1 MVRQFIYPVA
11 AVLIALAGIGGFLV
25 NSEHPQNAVAEK
37 EVTIQ
42 PGSQVES
49 GSVLKE
55 REQQLNDINL
65 ILASRVPQLSEQK
78 FKQPPV
84 EQTPWLDPA
93 LDDLYQQIRNQ
104 KLSIRFP
111 RDEEKFAIWV
121 GNPVSII
128 DGKEVFQHTE
138 ALKKAIPLINQL
150 PFPVKIWFYGT
161 RDESNPKLGE
171 CVELLEGVSNLSAIK
186 FSYCQLDERG
196 YAALGKLSNLTDLEI
211 LYSNL
216 DEVGLEQILQN
227 KKLRRLSAHFGTRK
241 ISSQALGKV
250 AELPVLE
257 TLKVIVSLEQ
267 KEVAGFWK
275 KLTTCSNLVSVE
287 VDCGWMN
294 QKMLV
299 DFLKKGD
306 RQKLREW
313 KIYTECP
320 RKELANALALA
331 PNLEVLRVP
340 SGNTLETS
348 YLLEQ
353 VSKNHPRIRALA
365 IGWESGAHLQGDQA
379 RKALSLLACFPNLEK
394 FQVPITLP
402 EPKALQPLTR
412 LSQLESFYCRDLN
425 LDQQTLLQLA
435 QMPGLKK
442 LKVGALKFGRESA
455 HILPWLSNVEQIE
468 IIDPTTLTDE
478 RLTLLATMPR
488 LAKLKWCDIAITE
501 PVPLSDEARSRFQH
515 IKFDV
520 CEK

>member
-1 MVRQFIYPVA
+1 MIRQFVYPLAV
-11 AVLIALAGIGGFLV
+11 VLIALAGIGGFLV
-25 NSEHPQNAVAEK
+25 NSEHSQNAIAEK
-37 EVTIQ
+37 EVTV
-42 PGSQVES
+42 PTESQVES
-49 GSVLKE
+49 GAVLKA

-65 ILASRVPQLSEQK
+65 ILANRVPHLSAQHS
-78 FKQPPV
+78 QQAPV
-84 EQTPWLDPA
+84 KQTPWLDPA
-93 LDDLYQQIRNQ
+93 LDGLYQQIRNQ

-111 RDEEKFAIWV
+111 RKGESFAIWV
-121 GNPVSII
+121 GNPVEIV
-128 DGKEVFQHTE
+128 DGKKVYQHAE
-138 ALKKAIPLINQL
+138 ALKKAIPLIKQL

-161 RDESNPKLGE
+161 RDQSNPELGE
-171 CVELLEGVSNLSAIK
+171 CVELLEGVSNLNAIK
-186 FSYCQLDERG
+186 FSYCRLDERG
-196 YAALGKLSNLTDLEI
+196 FAALGNLSNLTDLEI
-211 LYSNL
+211 LYSNV
-216 DEVGLEQILQN
+216 DDAGLEQILKN
-227 KKLRRLSAHFGTRK
+227 KKLRRLNVHFGTRK
-241 ISSQALGKV
+241 VSSQALGKV
-250 AELPVLE
+250 TELPALE
-257 TLKVIVSLEQ
+257 DLKVIISLEQ

-275 KLTTCSNLVSVE
+275 KLTTCSNLVAVE
-287 VDCGWMN
+287 VDCGWVN
-294 QKMLV
+294 QKMMV

-306 RQKLREW
+306 RQKLRKW
-313 KIYTECP
+313 KIYSECP
-320 RKELANALALA
+320 REEFANALALA

-340 SGNTLETS
+340 SGTTLETS

-353 VSKNHPRIRALA
+353 VSKNHPRMRVLA
-365 IGWESGAHLQGDQA
+365 IGWESGKHLQGDQA
-379 RKALSLLACFPNLEK
+379 RKALSLLARFPHLQK
-394 FQVPITLP
+394 FHVPISLP

-425 LDQQTLLQLA
+425 LDQETLLQLA

-455 HILPWLSNVEQIE
+455 HTLPWLSNVEQVE